1 MEKCLPNFT
10 EEVVKK
16 ILAATYVA
24 TFADRV
30 ALMETLQRHKPRRTS
45 LCSCNIWSTVTRHCS
60 PTNRAA
66 RVAITH
72 PANEFKSIHT
82 LHKNINAVAM
92 LTGDALL
99 RHFRE
104 GIYHVAIGSCA
115 LLSLMYS
122 WLNLSHVSLHPEVRE
137 SEMRSLEV

>member
-30 ALMETLQRHKPRRTS
+30 AFMEMLQQHKPRRTS
-45 LCSCNIWSTVTRHCS
+45 LRSYNIWPTVTRHCS

-66 RVAITH
+66 RA
-72 PANEFKSIHT
+72 
-82 LHKNINAVAM
+82 
-92 LTGDALL
+92 
-99 RHFRE
+99 
-104 GIYHVAIGSCA
+104 
-115 LLSLMYS
+115 
-122 WLNLSHVSLHPEVRE
+122 
-137 SEMRSLEV
+137 